1 MLPRKLMT
9 ALSMAACLVVTA
21 VTSFAVRAQDLPRA
35 SARVEGLLA
44 RMTVEEKIGQ
54 LVQMPG
60 GRQRTPNSRIN
71 DDERA
76 RVRAGRVG
84 SYLNVAGADAT
95 RALQRVAVEETR
107 LHIPLLFGMDII
119 HGYRTIFP
127 VPLAMASSWDPAVPE
142 RATRVAATEA
152 AAAGLHWTFSPMIDI
167 ARDPR
172 WGRIVEGAGEDP
184 YLGSVMAAAQ
194 VRGYQGAGLDQPD
207 TIMATAKHF
216 AAYGAATGG
225 RDYAGADISE
235 RSLEEVYLP
244 PFYAAAQ
251 AGAGSFMAAFNDI
264 GGVPAHA
271 NRALLRDTLRTRWRW
286 PGVLVSDWNAVAE
299 LRNHGVA
306 GSDADAA
313 ELALRAGVDIDM
325 SSQLYMS
332 ELPARVARD
341 PRLRALV
348 DGAVRHVLMAKER
361 LGLFD
366 HPYARSDPAREAA
379 SMLTPANRL
388 AAREA
393 AARSIVLLKN
403 DGNVLPIAASARR
416 IAVIGALASDANS
429 QLGSWRARGD
439 VAEVR
444 PLIPALR
451 DALPG
456 AEISVTGN
464 DIEAAVAAARLAD
477 LVLLVVG
484 EDFDMTGEARSRADI
499 GLPGNQQA
507 LADAVLD
514 TGKPVAVLLMNGR
527 PLAIDRL
534 AERAPAILET
544 WFLGVEAGPAIADVL
559 TGRVNPAGRLPVT
572 FPRASGAVPFTY
584 DRLPSGRPADP
595 DPARDTVRYHDLPIT
610 PLFPFGH
617 GLSYTAFTY
626 SDFVVQPIGGY
637 QFRATVTVRNDGARA
652 GEEVIQLYAHDP
664 VASVS
669 RPIQELRGFRRVALA
684 PGQSKRV
691 SFALIPAQ
699 FAIWDAGHWRIEPGE
714 IQLMVGA
721 SSADIRGRASFR
733 IATAGEGSGPA
744 AAFFTNSSE
753 EPIR

>member
-1 MLPRKLMT
+1 
-9 ALSMAACLVVTA
+9 MATFLAVTA
-21 VTSFAVRAQDLPRA
+21 FAVQAQDGVRG
-35 SARVEGLLA
+35 SARVEALLA
-44 RMTVEEKIGQ
+44 RMTVAEKIGQ
-54 LVQMPG
+54 LIQMPG
-60 GRQRTPNSRIN
+60 GRQRTPNSRI
-71 DDERA
+71 DDAERA
-76 RVRAGRVG
+76 RIRAGRVG
-84 SYLNVAGADAT
+84 SYLNVAGAVET
-95 RALQRVAVEETR
+95 RALQRIAVEETR
-107 LHIPLLFGMDII
+107 LHIPLLFGMDVI

-142 RATRVAATEA
+142 RAARVAATEA
-152 AAAGLHWTFSPMIDI
+152 AAAGLHWTFSPMVDI

-184 YLGSVMAAAQ
+184 YLGAVMAAAQ
-194 VRGYQGAGLDQPD
+194 VRGYQGASLDRTD

-216 AAYGAATGG
+216 AAYGAAMGG
-225 RDYAGADISE
+225 RDYAGAEISQ

-244 PFYAAAQ
+244 PFYAAAGEG
-251 AGAGSFMAAFNDI
+251 AGAFMAAFNEI

-325 SSQLYMS
+325 SSQAYAGL
-332 ELPARVARD
+332 AGRVARD
-341 PRLRALV
+341 PRLMALL
-348 DGAVRHVLMAKER
+348 DQAVRHVLTAKER

-366 HPYARSDPAREAA
+366 RPYARSDAAREAGA
-379 SMLTPANRL
+379 MLTPASRA
-388 AAREA
+388 AARGI

-403 DGNVLPIAASARR
+403 DGDLLPVAVSVRR
-416 IAVIGALASDANS
+416 IAVIGALAADANS
-429 QLGSWRARGD
+429 ELGSWRAQGYAED
-439 VAEVR
+439 VH
-444 PLIPALR
+444 PLLPALR
-451 DALPG
+451 EALPR
-456 AEISVTGN
+456 AEISVIGD
-464 DIEAAVAAARLAD
+464 DIPAAVAAARQAD

-484 EDFDMTGEARSRADI
+484 EDFDMTGEARSRAEL

-514 TGKPVAVLLMNGR
+514 TGKPVVVLLMNGR

-559 TGRVNPAGRLPVT
+559 TGRVNPAGRLPVS
-572 FPRASGAVPFTY
+572 FPRASGAVPFRY

-595 DPARDTVRYHDLPIT
+595 DPARDTTRYRDLPIT
-610 PLFPFGH
+610 PLFAFGH
-617 GLSYTAFTY
+617 GLSYTHFTY
-626 SDFVVQPIGGY
+626 SDFAVQRLANGR
-637 QFRATVTVRNDGARA
+637 FRASVTLRNSGARD
-652 GEEVIQLYAHDP
+652 GEEVVQLYAHDP

-684 PGQSKRV
+684 PGEAKRI
-691 SFALIPAQ
+691 SFTLTPAQ
-699 FAIWDAGHWRIEPGE
+699 FAIWDAGRWRIEPGE

-721 SSADIRGRASFR
+721 SSADIRGGASFR
-733 IATAGEGSGPA
+733 IAAAGEGHEPA
-744 AAFFTNSSE
+744 AAIVTPSSE